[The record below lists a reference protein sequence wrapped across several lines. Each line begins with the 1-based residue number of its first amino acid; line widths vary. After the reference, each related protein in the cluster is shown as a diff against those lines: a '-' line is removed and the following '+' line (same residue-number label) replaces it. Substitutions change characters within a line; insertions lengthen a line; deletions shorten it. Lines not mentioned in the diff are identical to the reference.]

1 MPAFQQHVHRCQ
13 VVLPHLLGLHPPSE
27 PQTPKCGKTVKLFA
41 HSTEVLSLIP
51 LHLHP
56 YTLKEFWRFFYLNL
70 IF

>member
-1 MPAFQQHVHRCQ
+1 MAHPTRR
-13 VVLPHLLGLHPPSE
+13 PSLGDPTL
-27 PQTPKCGKTVKLFA
+27 TTKCGKLVKLSA
-41 HSTEVLSLIP
+41 HGTEVLSLIP